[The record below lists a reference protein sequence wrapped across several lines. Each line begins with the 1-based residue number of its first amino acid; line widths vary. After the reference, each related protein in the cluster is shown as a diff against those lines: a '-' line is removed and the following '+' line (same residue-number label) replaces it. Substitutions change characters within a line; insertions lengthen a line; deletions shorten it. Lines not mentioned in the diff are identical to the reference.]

1 MHVRSFCLLTFALP
15 SLAAFVLPPAVH
27 AASAVHGRRV
37 RAAADCAAAL
47 RIALPDAH
55 ITAASAVPSND
66 SLRALGQK
74 PYCRVEATV
83 DAETH
88 IVALLPDDWNGR
100 FLMGGGGGYAGSV
113 QNQFE
118 STVHEGY
125 APSARTRGTPASHS
139 WQGGPCA
146 TTDVS
151 RTTGIAP
158 CTARRK

>member
-1 MHVRSFCLLTFALP
+1 MTFALA
-15 SLAAFVLPPAVH
+15 SLAALALPFALRAAPAEH
-27 AASAVHGRRV
+27 ARRV

-66 SLRALGQK
+66 SLRALGHK

-113 QNQFE
+113 DNQYAP
-118 STVHEGY
+118 TVHEGY
-125 APSARTRGTPASHS
+125 ATVGTDAGHTASPS

-151 RTTGIAP
+151 RTTGIVP